1 MRALEFNAMVSIDLC
16 FLGLKGRT
24 VPLLNMLCWGANFQQ
39 ACVCQDKSA
48 EEVLECFMG
57 EWVKHYGLPV
67 LLVLDRC
74 KEFDNDKFKEQVAG
88 LGVGLRFTDP

>member
-1 MRALEFNAMVSIDLC
+1 
-16 FLGLKGRT
+16 
-24 VPLLNMLCWGANFQQ
+24 
-39 ACVCQDKSA
+39 
-48 EEVLECFMG
+48 MG